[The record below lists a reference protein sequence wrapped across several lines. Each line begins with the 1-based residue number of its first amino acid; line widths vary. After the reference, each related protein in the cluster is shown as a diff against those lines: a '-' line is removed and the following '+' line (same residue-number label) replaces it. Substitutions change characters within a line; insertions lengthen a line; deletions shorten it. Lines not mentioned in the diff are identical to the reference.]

1 MPRPVVTMDAG
12 RFLHV
17 INESAQSRSAF
28 FARVVSEMGKKEKD
42 EWTLTALGP
51 KGLIFEDSEHDYF
64 TADITP
70 KPHNKF
76 EINNIRQIQVTESR
90 KSEILAKACK
100 DLVDSLCED
109 DAKNADVAFSK
120 LEALRFRSRVI
131 PESGTVVT
139 RDGEVRHVKVTE
151 GLFPQG
157 IREAIVESFVA
168 AVKDDVTVDNG
179 RVVRGFFG
187 NAQKFELPIDEMTR
201 RRVVARYVKEAAQ
214 EAYKSEA
221 FQTYTKKWAGL
232 VCENKLTE
240 AVQDAAKFL
249 REYQEFCLLSLDETR
264 DLVGKT
270 LATQGSMNSKLAEDV
285 GLMIYRTAIKANR
298 EDIIESWTQTAKKA
312 SDATLLERVK
322 TLQESKNFEGD
333 YQLMLEHV
341 FNEEADA
348 KTKRGQAYLNS
359 LKIINAVIPP
369 EGNEDLKASMS
380 DAIAKF
386 EKGDKVDDATLYE
399 VEDLL
404 ASISS
409 ELIGEI
415 ERMSQFATMPGGA
428 APEGAAPEGGEAP
441 GAAVDLP
448 PMGGEGGEG
457 DESGLEGMDLGLG
470 AEPEEPKPKKSEKK
484 SEGEKGEK
492 KEKKEKPEGEKKEKK
507 SKAEGEGEESEEE
520 PTDEAAGEMAPIES
534 MDETQL
540 GEELEGWR
548 SGHATFIIEDGV
560 EDCMHQL
567 GRYVKRA
574 NELKAEE
581 TAKGF
586 FAIKS
591 LYEDVAAE
599 AAGDVYRLGDASPDV
614 KIDPEYGYKGGKQPV
629 KMERVKCPACK
640 WWLGGESSASI
651 KEGIVKK
658 VEAHEAAACPKCGG
672 KLVAEDDDVT
682 SPEKSDYS
690 GDIKLPHSNV
700 GEEGKGGGKK
710 EPKVAKE
717 DKDITEPSKGDYGK
731 DIQMPHGN
739 DGHKDQGGGLADRK
753 AKDMKPAVIGGGGIT
768 EDEINEKKKG
778 LCPHGKPVPF
788 CKECK
793 GKKVAKEDKD
803 VTEPTK
809 GDYGKDIQMPH
820 GNDGHKDQGGGL
832 ADRKA
837 KEMKPAN
844 IGGGGITESQC
855 PECEGPLVI
864 EEVEGVQAACCGGMC
879 DVMYEAKC
887 PKCESVCEA
896 GKDGKARCPKC
907 KTDVSEDQYKWGT
920 MRRRYGYR
928 RSAINPL
935 EKMSES
941 KFNDQLDSIIE
952 QIAGEMVVGVVED
965 KNVTD
970 PSKKDFSGDVTMPHS
985 NDGEG
990 KGTPKVGDVM
1000 KTGQTAKGTAIGEA
1014 KPEAKGVVED
1024 KDVTDPT
1031 KKDFGNDIK
1040 MPHGNDGHK
1049 DQGGGLADRKA
1060 KDLKPGEIGG
1070 GVATAG

>member
-157 IREAIVESFVA
+157 IREAIVEAFVA

-470 AEPEEPKPKKSEKK
+470 TEPEEPKPKKSEKK

-507 SKAEGEGEESEEE
+507 GKAEGEGEESEEE
-520 PTDEAAGEMAPIES
+520 PADEDAGEMAPIES

-717 DKDITEPSKGDYGK
+717 DKDITDPSKGDYGK

-739 DGHKDQGGGLADRK
+739 DGHKDQGGGLGDRK
-753 AKDMKPAVIGGGGIT
+753 AKDMKPANIGGGGIT
-768 EDEINEKKKG
+768 E
-778 LCPHGKPVPF
+778 GKCKDCGRPF
-788 CKECK
+788 P
-793 GKKVAKEDKD
+793 GKKCINPKCSAHKGVKEDKD
-803 VTEPTK
+803 ITEPTK
-809 GDYGKDIQMPH
+809 GDYGRDIQMPH

-952 QIAGEMVVGVVED
+952 QIAGEMVVVGVVED

-985 NDGEG
+985 NKGEG
-990 KGTPKVGDVM
+990 DQGTPKVGDVM

-1014 KPEAKGVVED
+1014 KPEVKGVVED
-1024 KDVTDPT
+1024 KDITDPT
-1031 KKDFGNDIK
+1031 KKDFGKDIQ

-1060 KDLKPGEIGG
+1060 KDMKPGEIGG
-1070 GVATAG
+1070 GVTTAG